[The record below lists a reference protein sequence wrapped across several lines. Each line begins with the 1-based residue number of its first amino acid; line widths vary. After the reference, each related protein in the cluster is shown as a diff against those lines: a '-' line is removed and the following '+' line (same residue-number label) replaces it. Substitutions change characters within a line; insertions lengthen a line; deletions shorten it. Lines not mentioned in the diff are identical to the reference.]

1 MNERIRELAVQ
12 ARKKPTGD
20 SWTYRTYGEFEE
32 EFARLI
38 IQECTRK
45 TWVELSE
52 ESALRLW
59 QICKI
64 PVHLDTP
71 DSAALRYA
79 RAINFALRE
88 ANHNTHLNDERT
100 TN

>member
-1 MNERIRELAVQ
+1 MNERLKELAEQ
-12 ARKKPTGD
+12 ATINVGD
-20 SWTYRTYGEFEE
+20 EFHPIDFFDKEK
-32 EFARLI
+32 FARLI
-38 IQECTRK
+38 IQECTKK

-79 RAINFALRE
+79 RAISFALRE

>member
-1 MNERIRELAVQ
+1 MNERIKQLVEQ

-20 SWTYRTYGEFEE
+20 SWTYRAYGEFEE

-38 IQECTRK
+38 IQECTKK

-71 DSAALRYA
+71 DSATLRYA
-79 RAINFALRE
+79 RAISFALRE
-88 ANHNTHLNDERT
+88 ANYEQT